1 MFFIHPI
8 NLSIVIQCLS
18 LQAMARLL
26 ALDYGTKRVGVAVTD
41 ELQLIASG
49 LCTVRAHDCMDFLKE
64 YLAKESV
71 EAIVMGMPTNLK
83 DQKTDATPYVKGFAK
98 QLRKQFPEMTIHLID
113 ERFTSKMAFQTMI
126 DSGLKKK
133 DRQNKALVDEV
144 SATIILQS
152 FMEQQNFK
160 F

>member
-1 MFFIHPI
+1 MY
-8 NLSIVIQCLS
+8 LCSY
-18 LQAMARLL
+18 LQDMARLL
-26 ALDYGTKRVGVAVTD
+26 ALDYGTKRVGIAVTD
-41 ELQLIASG
+41 ELQIIASG
-49 LCTVRAHDCMDFLKE
+49 LCTVRAHDCIDFLKE
-64 YLAKESV
+64 YISKEKV
-71 EAIVMGMPTNLK
+71 DAIIMGMPKNLQ

-98 QLRKQFPEMTIHLID
+98 QLRKQFPQMEIHLID
-113 ERFTSKMAFQTMI
+113 ERFTSKMAFQSMI

-133 DRQNKALVDEV
+133 ARQDKALVDEI

>member
-1 MFFIHPI
+1 MYIC
-8 NLSIVIQCLS
+8 NY
-18 LQAMARLL
+18 LQDMARLL

-41 ELQLIASG
+41 ELQIIASG

-64 YLAKESV
+64 YISKEKV
-71 EAIVMGMPTNLK
+71 DAIIMGMPKNLQ
-83 DQKTDATPYVKGFAK
+83 DQKTHATPYVKGFAK
-98 QLRKQFPEMTIHLID
+98 QLRKQFPEMEIHLID
-113 ERFTSKMAFQTMI
+113 ERFTSKMAFQSMI

-133 DRQNKALVDEV
+133 ARQNKALVDEV

-160 F
+160 I